1 MTNQDCFSSQK
12 ISNKTAKHFITALTT
27 IYSSFRTV
35 HLFSLSLL
43 HRLKHF
49 ALDEKIKHEAKKEVF
64 LTVEI

>member
-12 ISNKTAKHFITALTT
+12 ISNKTAHLITAFAITH
-27 IYSSFRTV
+27 SSIRAV

-49 ALDEKIKHEAKKEVF
+49 ALDEKIKHEAKKGVF